1 MKFSHIVAS
10 SLTALGMFAFVACD
24 DGNSAGQDEK
34 SSSSSAPQS
43 SAADGEYDCSVKN
56 GFVVVAPD
64 GSESFKVGDTISV
77 VFGTDVEDAS
87 YIIKYRENDDVDGW
101 KLTEGSIPGSKVVA
115 DGKTCNIID
124 VVLNPD
130 DVDPSDEA
138 LIVVKGYNKSGIG
151 KSKPFKV
158 EE

>member
-24 DGNSAGQDEK
+24 DGNSANNN
-34 SSSSSAPQS
+34 SSSKGDDVCA
-43 SAADGEYDCSVKN
+43 EKVKYDCSVSG
-56 GFVVVAPD
+56 GFVVVAPNGCD
-64 GSESFKVGDTISV
+64 SYKVGDKITV

-87 YIIKYRENDDVDGW
+87 YRIMYRESDEVEGW
-101 KLTEGSIPGSKVVA
+101 DLTEASIPASEVVA
-115 DGKTCNIID
+115 DGKTCNTFE

-130 DVDPSDEA
+130 DVEPSDEGM
-138 LIVVKGYNKSGIG
+138 IVVKGYGKSGIG
-151 KSKPFKV
+151 VSKPFKV